1 MQSHLLSFIQ
11 PINSDE
17 HVQTSPQHHC
27 TPAHTHT
34 HTHAHAYALMNSQR
48 MHACIATPGVLT
60 EALTSTL
67 RRRQAV
73 KVEIRGAGCKPGLA

>member
-1 MQSHLLSFIQ
+1 MQSHLLAFIQ

-17 HVQTSPQHHC
+17 HVQTNTA
-27 TPAHTHT
+27 TPLHTCKHSHTNAHV
-34 HTHAHAYALMNSQR
+34 YALINSQR
-48 MHACIATPGVLT
+48 MHACIDTPGGLT

>member
-1 MQSHLLSFIQ
+1 MQSHLLAFIQ

-17 HVQTSPQHHC
+17 HVQTNTATLLHTC
-27 TPAHTHT
+27 THSHTN
-34 HTHAHAYALMNSQR
+34 AHAYALINSQR
-48 MHACIATPGVLT
+48 MHACIDTPGGLT

-73 KVEIRGAGCKPGLA
+73 KVEIRGAGCKPGLV